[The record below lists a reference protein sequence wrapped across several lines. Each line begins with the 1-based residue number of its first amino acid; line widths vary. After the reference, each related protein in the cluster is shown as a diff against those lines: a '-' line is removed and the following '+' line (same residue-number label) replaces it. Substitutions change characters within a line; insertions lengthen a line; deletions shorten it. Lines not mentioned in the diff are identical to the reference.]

1 MTKINTEFTGEIQHI
16 LAQVVDYVEGEGI
29 LNIAH
34 MRRRLASTGWVNT
47 PDETPTEDCVEM
59 IHSTGLM
66 CAVRMWIQVCPYAGG
81 HKIVVGL
88 DEVTADRPD
97 GHGFAVLFQGVT
109 EVSIRLCMM

>member
-1 MTKINTEFTGEIQHI
+1 MTKINTEFTGEIQNI
-16 LAQVVDYVEGEGI
+16 LAQVVEYVEEEGAC

-34 MRRRLASTGWVNT
+34 MHRHLASTGWVNT

-59 IHSTGLM
+59 THATGLM
-66 CAVRMWIQVCPYAGG
+66 CAVRMWIKVYPYAGCY
-81 HKIVVGL
+81 KVVVGL

-109 EVSIRLCMM
+109 E